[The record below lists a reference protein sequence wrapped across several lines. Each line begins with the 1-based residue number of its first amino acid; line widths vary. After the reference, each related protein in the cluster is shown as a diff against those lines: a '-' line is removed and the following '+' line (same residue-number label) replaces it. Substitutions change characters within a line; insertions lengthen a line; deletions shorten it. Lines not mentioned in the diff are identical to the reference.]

1 MSSPRLSLLAG
12 LLALSL
18 PHPSRAQTKSLP
30 TFTDADAAAHAGAE
44 ATVTGKVTAV
54 TKSKGGTSY
63 LNFGDRFPRQTF
75 SGVVLVRD
83 QEKVGD
89 LKAYEGQSV
98 TISGKIELSPD
109 QKPQIV
115 ISKPEQIKLAE
126 PGAPAPAAPAG
137 EKPPA
142 TSAPMPAAPA
152 PAAPNAALP
161 KSANARKIV
170 LAQNWA
176 SAPQTGAMTRK
187 DLAMLFSGQ
196 GTAADASAADA
207 SILVYQD
214 IPFLTPLAEARK
226 RLKLDSSTPSKAKVT
241 CPGLPFD
248 SFSAYAFSGVFEG
261 GYNRL
266 YLVTDNADQLVS
278 ALVVDENSR
287 QRTRELDDSF
297 GYHTY
302 NFINNRVKGTNDLI
316 IRHEIATATRPGVVT
331 VESTLIDPND
341 GAPASSSRPSP
352 RPSSTAK
359 ATTRTS
365 RDGKV
370 LERSRWF
377 VPVPVVHLILRSLG
391 SR

>member
-1 MSSPRLSLLAG
+1 MLWRNVSNGMCSPRPFLLAG
-12 LLALSL
+12 LLAFSL
-18 PHPSRAQTKSLP
+18 PQSSRAQHKPLP
-30 TFTDADAAAHAGAE
+30 TFTDADAATHAGEE

-89 LKAYEGQSV
+89 VKLYEGKSV
-98 TISGKIELSPD
+98 AISGKIELSPD

-115 ISKPEQIKLAE
+115 ISKPEQIKLTE
-126 PGAPAPAAPAG
+126 PGAPAAPTPTATAEAKAAPT
-137 EKPPA
+137 A
-142 TSAPMPAAPA
+142 T
-152 PAAPNAALP
+152 LP

-176 SAPQTGAMTRK
+176 NASQTGAMTRK
-187 DLAMLFSGQ
+187 DLARLFSGQ
-196 GTAADASAADA
+196 GTAAEASEADTA
-207 SILVYQD
+207 IIVYQD

-226 RLKLDSSTPSKAKVT
+226 RLKLDSSTPSKVKVT

-248 SFSAYAFSGVFEG
+248 SFSAYAFTGIFEG

-287 QRTRELDDSF
+287 QRTKELDDSF

-316 IRHEIATATRPGVVT
+316 IRHEIAAASRPGVVT
-331 VESTLIDPND
+331 IDSTLIDPND
-341 GAPASSSRPSP
+341 GAPASSSRTTS
-352 RPSSTAK
+352 RPSATSKSVPRTA
-359 ATTRTS
+359 

-370 LERSRWF
+370 MERSRWF
-377 VPVPVVHLILRSLG
+377 VPVPVVNLILRSIG
-391 SR
+391 NR